1 MTSIFDLGDVSPT
14 LAPEP
19 TSTPSLSGHSTDTAK
34 EERLLLSV
42 VEAAQRL
49 GIGRSLMYE
58 LLGSGQIRS
67 IHIGRLHKVPV
78 AALFEFV
85 ARRSLT

>member
-1 MTSIFDLGDVSPT
+1 MTTLSDLHGTASAPPAADAALPTVEAVS
-14 LAPEP
+14 A
-19 TSTPSLSGHSTDTAK
+19 GAVDD
-34 EERLLLSV
+34 RVLLSV
-42 VEAAQRL
+42 VEAARRL

-58 LLGSGQIRS
+58 LLGSGEVRS

-85 ARRSLT
+85 ARKSTR